1 MMMSR
6 RAKRMDRKH
15 KRGKGALG
23 INLVSLMDIFTILV
37 FFLLVNSS
45 DGEVLPTHKS
55 VVLPES
61 VSEEQPRQTVVI
73 MVNRDNVLL
82 HGEVLVAVSELM
94 KEQGNYS
101 EVIKAA
107 LVAEQARAQ
116 AKRRGVETVKME
128 ATIMGDKEIPFRL
141 LKNVMATAT
150 EAGYHRIS
158 LAVLQKPLE
167 GA

>member
-37 FFLLVNSS
+37 FFLLVNST

-55 VVLPES
+55 VTLPES
-61 VSEEQPRQTVVI
+61 VSEQQPRQTVVI
-73 MVNRDNVLL
+73 MVNNDNVML
-82 HGEVLVAVSELM
+82 HGKVLLAVSDLM
-94 KEQGNYS
+94 KEQGSYS
-101 EVIKAA
+101 EVIRTA
-107 LVAEQARAQ
+107 LVEELTRAQ
-116 AKRRGVETVKME
+116 QKRRGTQPVRME
-128 ATIMGDKEIPFRL
+128 ATIMGDREIPYHL
-141 LKNVMATAT
+141 LKKVMATAT
-150 EAGYHRIS
+150 QAGYQRIS

-167 GA
+167 GV